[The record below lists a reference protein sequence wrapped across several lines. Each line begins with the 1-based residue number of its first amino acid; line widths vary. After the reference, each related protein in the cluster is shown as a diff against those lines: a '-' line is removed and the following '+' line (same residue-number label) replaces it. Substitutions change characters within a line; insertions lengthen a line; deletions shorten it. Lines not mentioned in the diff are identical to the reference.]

1 MLLRNSNGKE
11 KALTVV
17 TKSTYKSTHAVQN
30 CVFQRPTMLSTQTAR
45 QTQTA
50 DLLPFCKNHDSNL
63 YLTLPLHSPYSQE
76 TPDVSIESE
85 SI

>member
-50 DLLPFCKNHDSNL
+50 DSNL

-76 TPDVSIESE
+76 TLDVSIESE